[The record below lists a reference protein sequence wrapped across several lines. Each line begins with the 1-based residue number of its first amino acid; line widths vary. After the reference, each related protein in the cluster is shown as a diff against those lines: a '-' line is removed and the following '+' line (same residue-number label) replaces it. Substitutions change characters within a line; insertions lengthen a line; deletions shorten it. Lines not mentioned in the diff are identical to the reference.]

1 MHRKRVLHRD
11 IKTSNVFLTNR
22 NLARRRPG
30 LVLLATPCRIRARH
44 RRALREVLPSP
55 HAYSH
60 RAQVKLGD
68 FGIARQMDD
77 TTDFAQTCVGTPYYL
92 SPELVA
98 GHGYDDRADLWSLG
112 VVAYELLALRRPFT
126 GETIGQLAMR
136 ISTAKTK
143 PLPSSTP
150 ADLQEVVGLLL

>member
-1 MHRKRVLHRD
+1 MALEFVHAKRVLHRD

-68 FGIARQMDD
+68 FGIARQMD
-77 TTDFAQTCVGTPYYL
+77 
-92 SPELVA
+92 ELQ
-98 GHGYDDRADLWSLG
+98 RLG
-112 VVAYELLALRRPFT
+112 
-126 GETIGQLAMR
+126 
-136 ISTAKTK
+136 
-143 PLPSSTP
+143 
-150 ADLQEVVGLLL
+150 DLQANTQNLRIVLDRLRIYLREDGLIMEAQKGND